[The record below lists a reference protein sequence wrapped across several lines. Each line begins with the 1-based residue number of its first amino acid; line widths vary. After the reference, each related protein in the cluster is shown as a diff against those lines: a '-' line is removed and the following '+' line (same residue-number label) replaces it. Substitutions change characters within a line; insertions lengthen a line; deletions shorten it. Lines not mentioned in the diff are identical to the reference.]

1 MTHALMIIGFIII
14 FGVAGRFDC
23 DVLNGVTSPSMI
35 GWIVAGILLMIPEL
49 IWFMNAMKKAKKL
62 EEYER

>member
-1 MTHALMIIGFIII
+1 MKHILLIAGFIIEL
-14 FGVAGRFDC
+14 GVAGRFDC
-23 DVLNGVTSPSMI
+23 DVLNGVTSPSMV

-49 IWFMNAMKKAKKL
+49 IWFMNAMKKAKEL

>member
-1 MTHALMIIGFIII
+1 MKHILLIVGFIIEL
-14 FGVAGRFDC
+14 GVAGRYDC

-35 GWIVAGILLMIPEL
+35 GWIVTGILLMIPEL
-49 IWFMNAMKKAKKL
+49 IWFMNAMKKAKEL